1 MGRPITHFE
10 IASPN
15 LESATEFYRQLFDWS
30 VGEEL
35 IDGYRLVQTAEG
47 SIEGGLLRTPQGVF
61 PYVTI
66 YVSVAD
72 LRGSPGAARRS
83 RRGEAEP
90 EAGHEGHASEA
101 EQLKTVGARGATPT
115 PTKRSRTAEPQCR

>member
-35 IDGYRLVQTAEG
+35 VDGYRLVQTAEG
-47 SIEGGLLRTPQGVF
+47 AS
-61 PYVTI
+61 
-66 YVSVAD
+66 
-72 LRGSPGAARRS
+72 GAACCGRLRASS
-83 RRGEAEP
+83 RA
-90 EAGHEGHASEA
+90 
-101 EQLKTVGARGATPT
+101 
-115 PTKRSRTAEPQCR
+115 

>member
-35 IDGYRLVQTAEG
+35 IEGYRLVQTAEG
-47 SIEGGLLRTPQGVF
+47 SIGGGLLRAPHGVF

-66 YVSVAD
+66 YVSVDD
-72 LRGSPGAARRS
+72 LRVSLDK
-83 RRGEAEP
+83 AE
-90 EAGHEGHASEA
+90 ELGG
-101 EQLKTVGARGATPT
+101 KTVV
-115 PTKRSRTAEPQCR
+115 EPMPIPGVGTFAMFQDPDGVMIGLFEEKVPQAQP